1 MNGNH
6 KPSAAPGGPD
16 AALEIPAVSETRAS
30 SRVTQRAAHDEV
42 FEALLVAASRA
53 QQAMAATRRGTN

>member
-6 KPSAAPGGPD
+6 EPSVAPRGPD
-16 AALEIPAVSETRAS
+16 AALEIPAVSEPRAS
-30 SRVTQRAAHDEV
+30 SKAARDEA

-53 QQAMAATRRGTN
+53 QQAAAPRRGANGAE

>member
-6 KPSAAPGGPD
+6 EPSVAPGRPD
-16 AALEIPAVSETRAS
+16 ATLEIPAVSEARAS
-30 SRVTQRAAHDEV
+30 SRAAHDEA

-53 QQAMAATRRGTN
+53 QQAMAATRRGTSGAQ

>member
-16 AALEIPAVSETRAS
+16 AALELPAASETRAS
-30 SRVTQRAAHDEV
+30 SRAAHDEV